1 MSRIRRHLSYSNVVA
16 TLALVLAL
24 GAGTV
29 YAASKINGSSVKKN
43 SLPGNR
49 VKKGTL
55 PGNRVKKGTLP
66 GSALK
71 SNSVNGSKIDL
82 STLGKVPSA
91 QTADTANAAYEVF
104 ENPDPVSLP
113 FNNLNNQIVRLELP
127 VGKYAVSGKI
137 TLVNTTGAMF
147 NHSPNCSLLAGQGFF
162 DLSSTGPIPE
172 SGQVTLAM
180 QTVTYL
186 PAAGPVT
193 LECFPNGGAIN
204 DLSAT
209 QGKITAVSVSDVI
222 LGPSAPIPPNNTG

>member
-1 MSRIRRHLSYSNVVA
+1 VVA
-16 TLALVLAL
+16 TLALVLAM

-29 YAASKINGSSVKKN
+29 YAANKIKGTSVKKQ
-43 SLPGNR
+43 S
-49 VKKGTL
+49 L

-71 SNSVNGSKIDL
+71 SNTVKGSKIDQ

-91 QTADTANAAYEVF
+91 QTADAANSAYEVF
-104 ENPDPVSLP
+104 QSPDPVSLP
-113 FNNLNNQIVRLELP
+113 FNNLNNQIVRLQLP
-127 VGKYAVSGKI
+127 VGKYAVNGKI
-137 TLVNTTGAMF
+137 TLINNTGIDIRRDV
-147 NHSPNCSLLAGQGFF
+147 NCSLLAGQGYF
-162 DLSSTGPIPE
+162 DLASAGFIPANGRV
-172 SGQVTLAM
+172 SLAM

-193 LECFPNGGAIN
+193 LECYPNGGAIN

-209 QGKITAVSVSDVI
+209 QGKITAVSVADVI

>member
-43 SLPGNR
+43 TLPGNR

-55 PGNRVKKGTLP
+55 PGNR
-66 GSALK
+66 LK
-71 SNSVNGSKIDL
+71 SNTVNGSKIDL

-104 ENPDPVSLP
+104 QNPDPVSLP
-113 FNNLNNQIVRLELP
+113 FNNLNNQIVRLQLP

-137 TLVNTTGAMF
+137 TLVNTTGALF
-147 NHSPNCSLLAGQGFF
+147 NHAPNCSLLAGQGFF
-162 DLSSTGPIPE
+162 DLASTGPIPA